1 LDYTFYS
8 KDQKLC
14 IPLQMLI
21 GDEIFILD
29 NLLLAFLEMHVLVEL
44 VSYNLLSL
52 YLLLKQS
59 VET

>member
-1 LDYTFYS
+1 
-8 KDQKLC
+8 
-14 IPLQMLI
+14 MLI